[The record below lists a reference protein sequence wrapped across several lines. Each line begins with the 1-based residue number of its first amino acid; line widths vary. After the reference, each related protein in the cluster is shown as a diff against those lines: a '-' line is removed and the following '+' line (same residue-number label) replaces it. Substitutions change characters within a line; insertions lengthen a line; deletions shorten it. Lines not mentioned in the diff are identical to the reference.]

1 MRRASGFARIA
12 AGIFGIGVLY
22 AHLIYSLGAG
32 GSALPN
38 FFSYFTMHSAMA
50 AVLLWIVGG
59 VLTIRRPLD
68 PQWIVTVRMLLTC
81 YQLVSG
87 VVYSII
93 VAQGVALGV
102 SIQVPLTSQILHYW
116 MPAFALV
123 DWLTGPG
130 HARVTWRALSLVL
143 AFPLAWGAFTMIRG
157 AVIGWYPYFFLDP
170 HQVSGPVEF
179 AAYCSI
185 VLAFIIAVAA
195 LLVLAS
201 RFLPRPWSVL
211 DPRGSARAGSG
222 RGGSARGGSTR
233 RGSTRRGSARS
244 GQGER
249 AAGAAGSAPDG
260 SGTRGSAADGSG
272 TRGSAQQEGF
282 EAAPGGEDELVVAE
296 VGKRRGTLAPDES
309 HEDR

>member
-68 PQWIVTVRMLLTC
+68 PQWIVTVRMLVTC

-130 HARVTWRALSLVL
+130 HARVPWRVLSLVL
-143 AFPLAWGAFTMIRG
+143 AFPLAWGAFTMVRG

-170 HQVSGPVEF
+170 YQVSGPVEL
-179 AAYCSI
+179 ATYCSI
-185 VLAFIIAVAA
+185 VLVFIIGVAA

-201 RFLPRPWSVL
+201 RFLPRPWSVQ
-211 DPRGSARAGSG
+211 DPRGSARAGSRRRG
-222 RGGSARGGSTR
+222 SARGGSARGGWAR
-233 RGSTRRGSARS
+233 R

-249 AAGAAGSAPDG
+249 AEGASGRAPGG
-260 SGTRGSAADGSG
+260 SGIRGSG
-272 TRGSAQQEGF
+272 QQEGF
-282 EAAPGGEDELVVAE
+282 EAAPGGEDELVIAE

>member
-12 AGIFGIGVLY
+12 AGVLGIGVLY

-68 PQWIVTVRMLLTC
+68 PRWIVTVRMLVTC

-93 VAQGVALGV
+93 VAQGLAMGV

-116 MPAFALV
+116 MPAFALI

-143 AFPLAWGAFTMIRG
+143 AFPLVWGAFTMLRG
-157 AVIGWYPYFFLDP
+157 AVVGWYPYFFLDP
-170 HQVSGPVEF
+170 YQVSGPGEF
-179 AAYCSI
+179 VTYCSI
-185 VLAFIIAVAA
+185 VLAFIVGVAA
-195 LLVLAS
+195 LLILAS
-201 RFLPRPWSVL
+201 RFLPRPWSVQYS
-211 DPRGSARAGSG
+211 RGAARAGSG
-222 RGGSARGGSTR
+222 RNGSIGGPGERGATDGREARG
-233 RGSTRRGSARS
+233 S
-244 GQGER
+244 GQQKR
-249 AAGAAGSAPDG
+249 
-260 SGTRGSAADGSG
+260 
-272 TRGSAQQEGF
+272 F
-282 EAAPGGEDELVVAE
+282 EAAPGGGDERVVVQ
-296 VGKRRGTLAPDES
+296 VGERGGAVAPDES
-309 HEDR
+309 DEDR